1 MDFGETQKGLII
13 LENDKYKIE
22 IFKKK
27 GDKMNK
33 NTYTPSKEL
42 LSDVFNKEVLIISD
56 DTEWVE
62 EKTGESLRAN
72 DICIIF
78 AQTDYNPYIILDKH
92 ALAHKVKE
100 WAWYDQSYQISSY
113 FITLELKQGMSAE
126 DLRQQPVCQSCIA
139 NINGTLIEYFDANT
153 EPEAIFQAGEWILS
167 QTKLQ

>member
-1 MDFGETQKGLII
+1 
-13 LENDKYKIE
+13 
-22 IFKKK
+22 
-27 GDKMNK
+27 MNK

-62 EKTGESLRAN
+62 EKMGESLRAN

-100 WAWYDQSYQISSY
+100 WAFEQGYELFSKILSNDHQIRGNCLVLRVESDPE
-113 FITLELKQGMSAE
+113 TVLK
-126 DLRQQPVCQSCIA
+126 
-139 NINGTLIEYFDANT
+139 IENADT
-153 EPEAIFQAGEWILS
+153 EPEAIFEAGEWILS
-167 QTKLQ
+167 QAKLS